1 LASRVC
7 LITSQGPQ
15 RGSVMAGRGQGARG
29 ASRVLAKLNNSLE
42 NGNFYE
48 AHQMYRTLFYRYTAQ
63 KKYGEIESMLYDGA
77 MKLFAKD
84 QGGSGADLSKL
95 YLDNLVSMQ
104 SESASSDQEGKE
116 EERMQRVVKLYTSI
130 PASLPDKD
138 NFLGQAVKWSSD
150 KHNPSGHPRLH
161 QLLAYEFWKLKK
173 YPESRHHFLYSS
185 DGSGCG
191 HMLADF
197 HHERGLLREIDL
209 FIVGTVLQYLCLK
222 KHIAAAVA
230 LHAYAQKHPSLAASK
245 SGNPPFKHPLMN
257 FVWLLLLAIEH
268 KQSVTAFTTL
278 TEKYMPSIKRDPT
291 FLEYLDK
298 IGQHFFG
305 VPPPKTKPAGGMLSG
320 IFDSLLSAFNE
331 DDDDDSDSES
341 DADMAAASPRPS
353 TSSAAAKKMSSED
366 LD

>member
-1 LASRVC
+1 
-7 LITSQGPQ
+7 
-15 RGSVMAGRGQGARG
+15 MAGRGQGSQGARG

-48 AHQMYRTLFYRYTAQ
+48 AHQMYRTLYYRYTAQ
-63 KKYGEIESMLYDGA
+63 KKYGEIESMLYEGA

-104 SESASSDQEGKE
+104 SDSTTQASDQEGGRE
-116 EERMQRVVKLYTSI
+116 EKMQRVVRLYSCI
-130 PASLPDKD
+130 PLSLPDKD

-191 HMLADF
+191 QMLADF

-230 LHAYAQKHPSLAASK
+230 LHSYAQKHPTLATSK

-278 TEKYMPSIKRDPT
+278 IEKYRPSIKRDPM

-305 VPPPKTKPAGGMLSG
+305 VPPPARANPPGGMLSG
-320 IFDSLLSAFNE
+320 IFDSLLSAFN
-331 DDDDDSDSES
+331 DDDDESEDGS
-341 DADMAAASPRPS
+341 DADMTNQSPRPS
-353 TSSAAAKKMSSED
+353 TSSASAKKMSSED